1 VVDAD
6 DRKRGVGVP
15 RDGEGGVVEGGVFS
29 VDGDG
34 VVGVC
39 GVAADVADD
48 AEVSVRVGEGGC
60 V

>member
-6 DRKRGVGVP
+6 DRKRRVGVSW
-15 RDGEGGVVEGGVFS
+15 DGEGGVVESGVFS
-29 VDGDG
+29 VDGDR

-48 AEVSVRVGEGGC
+48 AEVAVLVGEGGG